1 MVGICG
7 ALGDHAA
14 LPSALTS
21 SVTHRDDETPVAVDE
36 DGFTLHGSFHSLL
49 AGDQPATAA
58 DGDVRIWVWGDVYG
72 YDSGSEHVARD
83 NGRGGSAAFCA
94 RLYDAIGMEFVA
106 GLNGDYAL
114 VVHDAA
120 EETVSFVTDRLATRP
135 IFYARPDDHDAFV
148 FSSAS
153 QPLTTYPGVG
163 TEFDLPYLY
172 EYLELRRVFGVKTPL
187 RGIEE
192 LPPASV
198 VTIDL
203 DDLSTET
210 WTYWTPSYEPVDK
223 PFSAYLDE
231 FVETITEV
239 FADWTD
245 DDLDYGLLLSGGSD
259 SRLIQAAIDQPTTAF
274 HNADFMS
281 REAKVARRAATANG
295 DDFRLLERDEEYDVR
310 LLEET
315 PKLSNFSGWFDQAYF
330 TGFEDQIAGE
340 VDVLVAGLYAD
351 MLFGGHPFA
360 THGLSVGDVG
370 NLSLPVRR
378 SIDSIEDYIDFQ
390 TKGAVEPLPYF
401 DEPLSLTSV
410 LRSNIRA
417 DDDGIVSHGVRYGS
431 LQDLVMYGD
440 FYPMGGDTDAI
451 FSRTLMQMR
460 PYRTPFLDNR
470 LIDLAQKIPVRHL
483 LRRNLVNAAVT
494 ELEPTLAD
502 IPHARTGVPL
512 KYPFPVDYLGDNL
525 YGFWRKHVA
534 DDSPPEPHL
543 THAPWPNRQELIRAK
558 SFTEDTLVERR
569 QLLEDLPF
577 LDFDGAVDCY
587 SDHLDSENN
596 QTVLY
601 SLLTLLNMPVT
612 RRVHEGAEMRT
623 SPTSERGVAVD
634 GGHAASRGSGE

>member
-1 MVGICG
+1 MVGVCG

-14 LPSALTS
+14 LPPAFTD
-21 SVTHRDDETPVAVDE
+21 SVTHRDDEERVTVDD
-36 DGFTLHGSFHSLL
+36 DGFSLHGSFHSLL

-72 YDSGSEHVARD
+72 YDSGSEHIARS

-94 RLYDAIGMEFVA
+94 RLYDALGMEFVA
-106 GLNGDYAL
+106 GLNGGYAL
-114 VVHDAA
+114 VVHDVA
-120 EETVSFVTDRLATRP
+120 EDTVSFVTDRIATRP
-135 IFYARPDDHDAFV
+135 IFYTRADDGAFV

-153 QPLTTYPGVG
+153 QSLAAYPGID
-163 TEFDLPYLY
+163 TEFVLPYLY

-187 RGIEE
+187 DGIEE

-198 VTIDL
+198 VTVDL

-223 PFSAYLDE
+223 PFSTYLEE
-231 FVETITEV
+231 FTETIQEV
-239 FADWTD
+239 FAEWTD

-259 SRLIQAAIDQPTTAF
+259 SRLIQAAMDQPMAAF

-281 REAKVARRAATANG
+281 REAKIARRAATVNG
-295 DDFRLLERDEEYDVR
+295 DEFHLLERDEDYDAR
-310 LLEET
+310 LLEDA
-315 PKLSNFSGWFDQAYF
+315 PKISNFSGWFDQAYF
-330 TGFEDQIAGE
+330 SGFEDDIVE
-340 VDVLVAGLYAD
+340 NCDVLVAGLYAD

-360 THGLSVGDVG
+360 KHGISVGDVG
-370 NLSLPVRR
+370 NLSLPLRR
-378 SIDSIEDYIDFQ
+378 SIDSIDDYIDFQ
-390 TKGAVEPLPYF
+390 MKDAVEPLSYF
-401 DEPLSLTSV
+401 TESFSLQSV
-410 LRSNIRA
+410 LRSNIRHQG
-417 DDDGIVSHGVRYGS
+417 DEIVSHGVRYGS

-470 LIDLAQKIPVRHL
+470 FLDLAQQIPVRYL

-494 ELEPTLAD
+494 ELDPALAE

-512 KYPFPVDYLGDNL
+512 KYPFPVDFLGDTL

-534 DDSPPEPHL
+534 DESPPEPHL

-558 SFTEDTLVERR
+558 TFTEETLYAQRH
-569 QLLEDLPF
+569 LLEGLPF
-577 LDFDGAVDCY
+577 LDFQGALDCY
-587 SDHLDSENN
+587 HEHCDGVNN

-601 SLLTLLNMPVT
+601 SLLTLLNMPAT
-612 RRVHEGAEMRT
+612 QRAHDTLKRSSLA
-623 SPTSERGVAVD
+623 SSEHGVAVD
-634 GGHAASRGSGE
+634 GGHSQSSGSSE

>member
-14 LPSALTS
+14 LPPGLTEAI
-21 SVTHRDDETPVAVDE
+21 THRDEEARLSVED
-36 DGFTLHGSFHSLL
+36 DGFTLHGSFHSVL

-72 YDSGSEHVARD
+72 YDSGSEHVARS

-94 RLYDAIGMEFVA
+94 RLYDALGMEFVA

-120 EETVSFVTDRLATRP
+120 EETVSFVTDRFATRP
-135 IFYARPDDHDAFV
+135 IFYARPDDESFV

-153 QPLTTYPGVG
+153 QTLTTYPGVD
-163 TEFDLPYLY
+163 TVFDLPYLY
-172 EYLELRRVFGVKTPL
+172 EYFQLRRVFGVKTPL
-187 RGIEE
+187 KGIEE

-198 VTIDL
+198 VTVDL

-231 FVETITEV
+231 FVETISEV
-239 FADWTD
+239 FEEWTD

-259 SRLIQAAIDQPTTAF
+259 SRLIQAAMDQPMTAF

-281 REAKVARRAATANG
+281 REAKVAQRAATVNG
-295 DDFRLLERDEEYDVR
+295 DEFRLLERDEEYDAR
-310 LLEET
+310 LLEDA
-315 PKLSNFSGWFDQAYF
+315 PALSNFSGWFDQAYF
-330 TGFEDQIAGE
+330 TGFEDDIVADC
-340 VDVLVAGLYAD
+340 DVLVAGLYAD

-360 THGLSVGDVG
+360 TCELSVGDVG
-370 NLSLPVRR
+370 TLSLPLRR
-378 SIDSIEDYIDFQ
+378 SIDSIEDYIEFQ
-390 TKGAVEPLPYF
+390 TKDAIEPLPYF
-401 DEPLSLTSV
+401 GESLSLKSV
-410 LRSNIRA
+410 LGSNIRRDG
-417 DDDGIVSHGVRYGS
+417 DDIVSHGVRYGS

-494 ELEPTLAD
+494 ELDSPLAE

-512 KYPFPVDYLGDNL
+512 KYSFPVSFLGDNL

-534 DDSPPEPHL
+534 DESPPEPHL
-543 THAPWPNRQELIRAK
+543 THTPWPNRQELIRAQ
-558 SFTEDTLVERR
+558 SFTEETLSERR
-569 QLLEDLPF
+569 QLLEDFEF
-577 LDFDGAVDCY
+577 LDFEGAIRCY
-587 SDHLDSENN
+587 DEHLDGVNN

-601 SLLTLLNMPVT
+601 SLLTYLNMPVT
-612 RRVHEGAEMRT
+612 RRAHDPSTKSSSTPG
-623 SPTSERGVAVD
+623 RGVAID
-634 GGHAASRGSGE
+634 GGHSRSNGSEEG